1 MAIMVGVVG
10 AYSAFTSETSSYN
23 LTAAQREE
31 KVIKMIAKMPMIAAL
46 SYRASMGL
54 PVVYPNAK
62 LGFVEN
68 FLMMMFKHPSK
79 EWELDAEIVDA
90 IDKIMTLHADHEQ
103 NASTSTVRIAASSN
117 ANPYACIAAGI
128 SSLWGPAH
136 GGANEACIKMLEE
149 IGSIENI
156 PLYVNKAKDR
166 NDPFRIMGFGH
177 RVYKNYDPRARIMR
191 GIVYKVMEVVGKSDP
206 LMDVAIELEKIA
218 LSDEYFIKRKLY
230 PNVDFYTGIA
240 YRLIGIPM
248 DMYTVMF
255 AMARTVGWMTQW
267 KEFMIDDYKKVVRPR
282 QMYVGEVER
291 PFVKKEDREEIS
303 RLPKVNKVA
312 GLMNLPI
319 L

>member
-1 MAIMVGVVG
+1 ML
-10 AYSAFTSETSSYN
+10 SSKQ
-23 LTAAQREE
+23 L
-31 KVIKMIAKMPMIAAL
+31 
-46 SYRASMGL
+46 L
-54 PVVYPNAK
+54 PVRARPLVHRS
-62 LGFVEN
+62 LT
-68 FLMMMFKHPSK
+68 H
-79 EWELDAEIVDA
+79 
-90 IDKIMTLHADHEQ
+90 
-103 NASTSTVRIAASSN
+103 ASTHATCV
-117 ANPYACIAAGI
+117 YYI
-128 SSLWGPAH
+128 SS
-136 GGANEACIKMLEE
+136 ERTQ
-149 IGSIENI
+149 
-156 PLYVNKAKDR
+156 VNR
-166 NDPFRIMGFGH
+166 
-177 RVYKNYDPRARIMR
+177 RAQ
-191 GIVYKVMEVVGKSDP
+191 
-206 LMDVAIELEKIA
+206 LEKIA

>member
-1 MAIMVGVVG
+1 
-10 AYSAFTSETSSYN
+10 
-23 LTAAQREE
+23 
-31 KVIKMIAKMPMIAAL
+31 
-46 SYRASMGL
+46 
-54 PVVYPNAK
+54 
-62 LGFVEN
+62 
-68 FLMMMFKHPSK
+68 
-79 EWELDAEIVDA
+79 
-90 IDKIMTLHADHEQ
+90 
-103 NASTSTVRIAASSN
+103 
-117 ANPYACIAAGI
+117 
-128 SSLWGPAH
+128 
-136 GGANEACIKMLEE
+136 MLEE

-206 LMDVAIELEKIA
+206 LMDVAIELERIA
-218 LSDEYFIKRKLY
+218 LEDEYFIKRKLY

-282 QMYVGEVER
+282 QMYVGEIER
-291 PFVKKEDREEIS
+291 PFLKKEDREERS
-303 RLPKVNKVA
+303 
-312 GLMNLPI
+312 
-319 L
+319 